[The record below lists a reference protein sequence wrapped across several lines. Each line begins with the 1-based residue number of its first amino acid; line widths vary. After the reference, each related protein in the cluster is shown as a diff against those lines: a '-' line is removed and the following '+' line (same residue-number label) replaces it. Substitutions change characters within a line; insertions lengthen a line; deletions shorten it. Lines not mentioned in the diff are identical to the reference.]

1 MSKADADRKVVDEF
15 LEYLRF
21 ERNLSAN
28 TILAYE
34 TDLLQ
39 FLSVLHE
46 RFGKSLS
53 QAGRDDVVGFLE
65 VRLRDGTEARTRARQ
80 LSALRR
86 LFQYLVTEGRIPA
99 DPTELIEPMK
109 LPLRYPSVLT
119 MEEVARL
126 VEAPDRETPEGIR
139 DRTMLEVMY
148 AAGLRVSEA
157 CGLNL
162 DCLYL
167 GERFVRVD
175 GKGSKQ
181 RLVPLTSSA
190 VHWLE
195 IYLDGARVRLLAS
208 ATRLHPES
216 RQRVFVSRRGKG
228 LTRQAV
234 WKLIRQYALAVGLK
248 DDVHPHMLRHC
259 FATHLL
265 VNGADLRVVQAM
277 LGHSDISTTEIY
289 THLTRDDLRDA
300 FRAFHPRA

>member
-1 MSKADADRKVVDEF
+1 MGGADTDRKLVDEF
-15 LEYLRF
+15 LEHLRF

-34 TDLLQ
+34 QDLVQ

-46 RFGKSLS
+46 RFGRKIR
-53 QAGRDDVVGFLE
+53 QVERDDVIRFLD
-65 VRLRDGTEARTRARQ
+65 VRMRGGAAQRTLARQ
-80 LSALRR
+80 LCSLRR
-86 LFQYLVTEGRIPA
+86 LFLHLVSEGQLPS

-109 LPLRYPSVLT
+109 LPMRYPSVLT

-126 VEAPDRETPEGIR
+126 VEAPDRETPEGLR
-139 DRTMLEVMY
+139 DRTLLEVMY

-157 CGLNL
+157 CGLNIE
-162 DCLYL
+162 CLYL
-167 GERFVRVD
+167 AERFVRVD

-190 VHWLE
+190 VQWLE
-195 IYLDGARVRLLAS
+195 LYLDGVRARLLKS

-216 RQRVFVSRRGKG
+216 RQRVFISRRGKG

-234 WKLIRQYALAVGLK
+234 WKLIRQYAAAVGLK
-248 DDVHPHMLRHC
+248 EDVHPHMLRHC

-265 VNGADLRVVQAM
+265 LNGADLRVVQAL

-289 THLTRDDLRDA
+289 THLTREDLRDA

>member
-1 MSKADADRKVVDEF
+1 MGAEGQDRKVVDEF

-21 ERNLSAN
+21 ERNLSVN

-34 TDLLQ
+34 ADLLQ

-46 RFGKSLS
+46 RFGKELGS
-53 QAGRDDVVGFLE
+53 ARREDVVGFLE
-65 VRLRDGTEARTRARQ
+65 VRLKDGAVVRTRARQ
-80 LSALRR
+80 LSTLRR
-86 LFQYLVTEGRIPA
+86 LFQYLVTEGRLPV

-109 LPLRYPSVLT
+109 LPFRYPSVLT

-126 VEAPDRETPEGIR
+126 VEAPDRESPEGLR
-139 DRTMLEVMY
+139 DRTLLEVMY

-167 GERFVRVD
+167 TERFVRVE

-181 RLVPLTSSA
+181 RLVPLTSAA
-190 VHWLE
+190 VQWLE
-195 IYLDGARVRLLAS
+195 LYLDGVRQRLLSRA
-208 ATRLHPES
+208 ARLHPES

-234 WKLIRQYALAVGLK
+234 WKLIRQYALAAGLK

-265 VNGADLRVVQAM
+265 FNGADLRVVQAL

-289 THLTRDDLRDA
+289 THLTREDLRDA